1 MSRKWLHF
9 GNHRF
14 VTKIDI
20 VAENELDQQAL
31 FVEVKRNVKNYNPK
45 LRNSK
50 IAAFIRTTGEF
61 KNYIVTQKVLRKQ
74 ILHCIRKQIPLGFVH
89 HKAAQ
94 DEAYMPL
101 GFDIDSLTVVR
112 RQYESAKKQVGTLGG
127 GAPVTALQIGHQA
140 RTDRRV
146 FLQI

>member
-112 RQYESAKKQVGTLGG
+112 RQYESAKK
-127 GAPVTALQIGHQA
+127 
-140 RTDRRV
+140 
-146 FLQI
+146 